1 MAEPRAQPEEPSQ
14 GTPDVVRGEE
24 ETTNS
29 VEEEWIPAN
38 LTAQGTKE
46 WEKLGCLCPVHIGE
60 VVCFFC
66 VDCMQS
72 CCTVCGM
79 TEHNSHQKK
88 HRGEVVP
95 DGQFG
100 HTGLFFPP
108 EFIIEGVLKALNEDL
123 QNIDIHTAEAPERVK
138 QCFSRHQTAL
148 AAQKRSLIDHINA
161 VKKARL
167 KYLQKQ
173 QKQLHK
179 TFEELTATKAHIQKY
194 SDSNDDF
201 SFLAAEK
208 ETTRRVA
215 ELNEKCSK
223 ISLPTEEDWGLDKI
237 RVLRNGQYVKVNRG
251 RRPPPPPPRPG
262 IKSFNDPTFKATSVR
277 LHFSLEP
284 DMFSAFVRTC
294 CQELGEK
301 YLLRV
306 Q

>member
-1 MAEPRAQPEEPSQ
+1 MAGSEGAALAMPGHSDDDKPS
-14 GTPDVVRGEE
+14 
-24 ETTNS
+24 NS
-29 VEEEWIPAN
+29 LPEEWIPTN
-38 LTAQGTKE
+38 LTTEGARE

-66 VDCMQS
+66 VDCMQA

-79 TEHNSHQKK
+79 TDHYNHQKR
-88 HRGEVVP
+88 HRGEVIP

-123 QNIDIHTAEAPERVK
+123 QHVDVHREDSTEVVK
-138 QCFSRHQTAL
+138 HCFSRHQTIL
-148 AAQKRSLIDHINA
+148 AAHKRSLIDHINA

-173 QKQLHK
+173 QKQLHQ
-179 TFEELTATKAHIQKY
+179 TFEELKSTLTHIQKY
-194 SDSNDDF
+194 SDSDDDF
-201 SFLAAEK
+201 SFLASEK

-223 ISLPTEEDWGLDKI
+223 MVLPTEEDWGLDKI
-237 RVLRNGQYVKVNRG
+237 RVVRNGQYVKVNRG

-262 IKSFNDPTFKATSVR
+262 VKSLHDPTFRATSVS

-284 DMFSAFVRTC
+284 EMFSAFVRTC

>member
-1 MAEPRAQPEEPSQ
+1 MAGRAEPELTPSDQ
-14 GTPDVVRGEE
+14 SEDEDTSKTV
-24 ETTNS
+24 T
-29 VEEEWIPAN
+29 EEWIPTN
-38 LTAQGTKE
+38 LTAQGAKE
-46 WEKLGCLCPVHIGE
+46 WEKLGCLCSVHIGE
-60 VVCFFC
+60 MVCFFC
-66 VDCMQS
+66 VDCMQA

-79 TEHNSHQKK
+79 TDHYNHHKK
-88 HRGEVVP
+88 HRGEVIP

-108 EFIIEGVLKALNEDL
+108 EFIIEGVFKALNEDL
-123 QNIDIHTAEAPERVK
+123 QHVDVRTPEASERIR
-138 QCFSRHQTAL
+138 QCFLRRQAAL

-173 QKQLHK
+173 QKQLNK
-179 TFEELTATKAHIQKY
+179 TFEELTATRAHIQKY
-194 SDSNDDF
+194 TDSDDDL
-201 SFLAAEK
+201 SFLSSEK

-223 ISLPTEEDWGLDKI
+223 IALPTEEDWGLDKI
-237 RVLRNGQYVKVNRG
+237 RVVRNGQYVKVNRG

-262 IKSFNDPTFKATSVR
+262 IKTLYDPTFKATSVK

-284 DMFSAFVRTC
+284 DMFSAFVRRC

-301 YLLRV
+301 YWLRV